1 MTTRRTA
8 RPRPGRVGLLA
19 GLLAAAAGEI
29 TASATRRGRSPSSGL
44 ARGLVDAAPAVL
56 VDGGVALVGRADKP
70 GLAVLAAGATG
81 LAAATGGVLAG
92 RRPVLGGAVA
102 ALPHVLGGCLA
113 LRRGDAAA
121 RDTAAA
127 AAAGTL
133 VAATAVV
140 PLAVRPPA
148 VLAAAAAATRAVVAA
163 DRRARHRDAA
173 ALREL
178 VRLPAPARPLPPVP
192 AADAAP
198 RDGVAPLL
206 ARPGELVVIDVT
218 VPEPRTDLGAWRLEV
233 DGDVA
238 GPLSLGLPELLTLPL
253 EERDLLMVC
262 VHNPVGGA
270 RMGCARWTGIGLA
283 DLLDRAGAADD
294 EGWLVAEAVDGYTN
308 VLPLAAARAHG
319 FLAVGMAGQPL
330 PREHGSPARLLVSG
344 RHGQDGNLKWLR
356 RLTVTATPPP
366 SYWGSRG
373 WADGTYPVHPA
384 ARIDTPGAH
393 GSVAPGEVTVRG
405 YAWAPPVGV
414 DRVQL
419 QVDGGPWTDADL
431 GVDLGPDAWRPWSAT
446 WTATA
451 GRHRLRVRCRTAAG
465 RWQEEASTT
474 PDPHGVRGVHAVT
487 VHVGGGPVGPGF
499 RRLTGAAVTR
509 LGWAGRSVA
518 AWWHRPA
525 RSGGNCGDRRP
536 DQAGAVLAA
545 DHHDADGGDE
555 QRGGARAAERTAGSL
570 TAGARA
576 RPHTGRGSSV
586 R

>member
-1 MTTRRTA
+1 
-8 RPRPGRVGLLA
+8 
-19 GLLAAAAGEI
+19 
-29 TASATRRGRSPSSGL
+29 
-44 ARGLVDAAPAVL
+44 
-56 VDGGVALVGRADKP
+56 
-70 GLAVLAAGATG
+70 
-81 LAAATGGVLAG
+81 
-92 RRPVLGGAVA
+92 
-102 ALPHVLGGCLA
+102 
-113 LRRGDAAA
+113 
-121 RDTAAA
+121 
-127 AAAGTL
+127 
-133 VAATAVV
+133 
-140 PLAVRPPA
+140 
-148 VLAAAAAATRAVVAA
+148 
-163 DRRARHRDAA
+163 
-173 ALREL
+173 
-178 VRLPAPARPLPPVP
+178 
-192 AADAAP
+192 
-198 RDGVAPLL
+198 
-206 ARPGELVVIDVT
+206 
-218 VPEPRTDLGAWRLEV
+218 V

-384 ARIDTPGAH
+384 ARIDVPGSH

-474 PDPHGVRGVHAVT
+474 PYPHGVRGVHAVT

-518 AWWHRPA
+518 AWWHRRA

-536 DQAGAVLAA
+536 DQAGAVLVAG
-545 DHHDADGGDE
+545 HHDADGGDE
-555 QRGGARAAERTAGSL
+555 QGGGARAAERTAGSL